1 MNGPNP
7 VILLI
12 AAMLGACGHAA
23 EVDATGHG
31 DDTNAAGGRSYAGTL
46 EPFASEA
53 VYFVLTD
60 RFVDGDPGNNHADQ
74 GGPDLHTFDRPL
86 TEEGRIVANIGYLG
100 GDFRGILDNAD
111 YIAEMGFTAI
121 WITPIVENPD
131 EAFTGG
137 HRPGEA
143 MFGDR
148 GKTGYH
154 GYWGVNFFEVDEHL
168 ESPGLD
174 FAAFVR
180 TLAAQ
185 HELKIVLDIVANH
198 GSPSWSMP
206 VDQPMYGEIYDAGG
220 RLVADHGNLRPE
232 DLDPDNP
239 LHAFYRR
246 QPDLAELGDTN
257 WENPA
262 VLEYFVDAYSRRLDD
277 GVAAFRIDTIRHMPH
292 TFWQAFA
299 DRIRRQRPGFFMFGE
314 AFDYEAAGIAPHTW
328 RENGGVSVLDFP
340 LKQAMDEVFAGGA
353 PYTRL
358 SEALHLDDGIYQNP
372 YELMSFYDNHD
383 MPRMAT
389 DDKGFIDAH
398 NWLFTARGIPVVYY
412 GSEAGFRSGR
422 AEHKGNRDYFG
433 EENVALA
440 RKHPVHAALT
450 RIANFRK
457 NSIALQRG
465 LQVDLDYTH
474 DSAAFL
480 RVFQHGGRNETALV
494 LLNGSDS
501 ASAFAVQ
508 RMSAAGTWRDMDG
521 FSVQVRSTSDAQTF
535 EGRTALGAGP
545 DTRRAGDRPGHP
557 EPSRH
562 PGRRFDAQGS

>member
-1 MNGPNP
+1 MNALR
-7 VILLI
+7 LLI
-12 AAMLGACGHAA
+12 LIVAAVLGACGHGDQEDENRPYEDTFAA
-23 EVDATGHG
+23 M
-31 DDTNAAGGRSYAGTL
+31 GRSYFGTL

-60 RFVDGDPGNNHADQ
+60 RFVDGDSSNNQVGQ
-74 GGPDLHTFDRPL
+74 GGSDLHTFDRSL
-86 TEEGRIVANIGYLG
+86 VENGEIVANIGYLG
-100 GDFRGILDNAD
+100 GDFRGIVDNAD
-111 YIAEMGFTAI
+111 YIADMGFTAI

-143 MFGDR
+143 MFGDK

-154 GYWGVNFFEVDEHL
+154 GYWGVNFFDVDEHL

-180 TLAAQ
+180 TLEER
-185 HELKIVLDIVANH
+185 HGIKIVLDVVANH

-206 VDQPMYGEIYDAGG
+206 VDQPMYGEIYDADGT
-220 RLVADHGNLRPE
+220 LVADHENLRPE
-232 DLDPDNP
+232 ALDPDNP
-239 LHAFYRR
+239 LHAFYRQ

-262 VLEYFVDAYSRRLDD
+262 VLDYFVGAYSRRLDE

-292 TFWQAFA
+292 TFWKSFA
-299 DRIRRQRPGFFMFGE
+299 DRIRTQRPGFFMFGE
-314 AFDYEAAGIAPHTW
+314 SFNYEAAGIAPHTW
-328 RENGGVSVLDFP
+328 PENGGISVLDFP
-340 LKQAMDEVFAGGA
+340 LKQAMDEVFAGDA
-353 PYTRL
+353 PYSRL

-389 DDKGFIDAH
+389 DNAGFIDAH

-412 GSEAGFRSGR
+412 GSESGFRSGR

-440 RKHPVHAALT
+440 RNHPVHAALT
-450 RIANFRK
+450 RIANIRRE
-457 NSIALQRG
+457 SIALQRG
-465 LQVDLDYTH
+465 LQVDLDYT
-474 DSAAFL
+474 DDTAAFF
-480 RVFQHGGRNETALV
+480 RVFQHDGRNETVLV

-501 ASAFAVQ
+501 ERSIAVP
-508 RMSAAGTWRDMDG
+508 RMSAAGTWRDVDG
-521 FSVQVRSTSDAQTF
+521 PSIDVRSTSDAQSF
-535 EGRTALGAGP
+535 EVPPHAARILVHDGPVSDPVIGGRLDALAASG
-545 DTRRAGDRPGHP
+545 T
-557 EPSRH
+557 SR
-562 PGRRFDAQGS
+562 Q